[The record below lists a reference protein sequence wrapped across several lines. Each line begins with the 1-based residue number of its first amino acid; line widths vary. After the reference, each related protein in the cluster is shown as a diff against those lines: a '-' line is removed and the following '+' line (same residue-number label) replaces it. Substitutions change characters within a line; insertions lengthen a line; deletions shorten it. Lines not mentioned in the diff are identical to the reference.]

1 MPFSDRVSIP
11 YHDTDKRTDCSEQK
25 TTPLEVGSLAFLLLK
40 SLKNNDKIRSVFA
53 LTKPLDLW
61 VWLSTVIALVL
72 TPILATLVAKA
83 ELILGYQSNFF
94 SSIWNSFWYGFSTL
108 LGESITEEI
117 AMKKTWAVRWGRFSF
132 QYVFQ
137 QNDLS
142 CCQTPLSSIFF
153 DTDGWWVHGSCL
165 PLWQLHHIVATWWPS
180 WSHQTTHL
188 Q

>member
-1 MPFSDRVSIP
+1 MPLSDRVSIP

-117 AMKKTWAVRWGRFSF
+117 AMKKTWAVRWGQFSF

-165 PLWQLHHIVATWWPS
+165 PLWQLHHIVAT
-180 WSHQTTHL
+180 
-188 Q
+188 